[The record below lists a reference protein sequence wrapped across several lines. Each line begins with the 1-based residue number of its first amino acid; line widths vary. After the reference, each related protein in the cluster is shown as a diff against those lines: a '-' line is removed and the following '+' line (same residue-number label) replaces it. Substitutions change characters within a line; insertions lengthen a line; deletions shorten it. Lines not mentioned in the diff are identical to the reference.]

1 MQNIRSLC
9 TENMSSCAHAA
20 TETKRYRVT
29 IEVLFFMQMYKVWYD
44 DCTNIL
50 DDKVPFE

>member
-9 TENMSSCAHAA
+9 TKNIMSSCAHAA

-29 IEVLFFMQMYKVWYD
+29 VEVLFFMQIYKVYKRWY
-44 DCTNIL
+44 
-50 DDKVPFE
+50 EYS